1 MRHVEHVRDA
11 MDRCRGIIE
20 QGEALPPTRLSP
32 DPHQLR
38 EEIIART
45 GLQVEARTFRPHIS
59 LLYGVLDFDKREEI
73 ARALNERFFD
83 ESEDLSFKL
92 HKVALVES
100 PVPGYD
106 GIGDWKVVSEIDIQ

>member
-1 MRHVEHVRDA
+1 MDKGCDTWNMCVMLWIDA
-11 MDRCRGIIE
+11 E
-20 QGEALPPTRLSP
+20 ESLSK
-32 DPHQLR
+32 LR